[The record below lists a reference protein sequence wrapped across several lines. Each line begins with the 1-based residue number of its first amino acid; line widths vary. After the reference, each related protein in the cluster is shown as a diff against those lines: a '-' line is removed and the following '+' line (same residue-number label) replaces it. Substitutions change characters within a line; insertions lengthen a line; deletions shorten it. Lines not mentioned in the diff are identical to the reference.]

1 MSGTELYLGSPPDK
15 VGEEDPQY
23 HVRLPIFEGPLE
35 LLLHLIRK
43 NDIDIYDIPIADIT
57 RQYLDTL
64 DLMES
69 LNLNLAGEFLVMAAT
84 LIHIKSKMLLPP
96 PHEDG
101 TSDEPEED
109 PRSELV
115 QRLLEYQRYKEA
127 AHQLHEQEEVRS
139 AMWSRPDS
147 VINKLLM
154 PEEEG
159 EEPLIEV
166 DLFELISAFREVL
179 VRVSQRGD
187 LVFERE
193 VISVEEMM
201 GLITSKLESVES
213 TTFVE
218 LFDNALDRPTVIVT
232 FLAILEMVR
241 LRTLR
246 IYQQAEFSTIFVSRN
261 TDAL

>member
-1 MSGTELYLGSPPDK
+1 MSRTELYLGPSSDET
-15 VGEEDPQY
+15 GELEPQY
-23 HVRLPIFEGPLE
+23 HVRLPIFDGPLE

-43 NDIDIYDIPIADIT
+43 NEVDIYDIPIADIT
-57 RQYLDTL
+57 RQYLEIL
-64 DLMES
+64 ELMES

-115 QRLLEYQRYKEA
+115 HRLLEYRRYKEA

-147 VINKLLM
+147 AIAELLSTA
-154 PEEEG
+154 EEDA
-159 EEPLIEV
+159 EPLVEV

-179 VRVSQRGD
+179 VRVSQRRD

-193 VISVEEMM
+193 VISVEEM
-201 GLITSKLESVES
+201 IERIASKLESVER

-218 LFDNALDRPTVIVT
+218 LFDDALNRATVIVT

-241 LRTLR
+241 LRALR
-246 IYQQAEFSTIFVSRN
+246 IYQQAEFATIFVSRN
-261 TDAL
+261 TDAS